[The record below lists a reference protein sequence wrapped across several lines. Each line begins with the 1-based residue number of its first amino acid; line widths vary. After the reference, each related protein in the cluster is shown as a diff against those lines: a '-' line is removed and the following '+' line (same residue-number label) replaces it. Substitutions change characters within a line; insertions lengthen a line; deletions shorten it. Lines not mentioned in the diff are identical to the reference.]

1 MGGVAV
7 QLEGGVARLDLNDAE
22 HGNALSE
29 PMVEALEG
37 ALAELGRST
46 DVSAVV
52 LGAVGPT
59 FCDGAPR
66 SLLAQLCA
74 ADLAPR
80 DIRLP
85 AAVLGVPV
93 PVVAAVSGHAVG
105 GGFALALA
113 ADIVVLADECRY
125 GFNFTELGFTPGMG
139 TTRLAE
145 QVLGAGLAR
154 ELLLTGELRRGRDY
168 APVLTVRPQAQVR
181 AHALDLA
188 RRIADKPR
196 RATSLLK
203 RALAAP
209 RRAAFEEALS
219 VESLMHELTFGDP
232 ATRRRIE
239 EIHDGSR

>member
-1 MGGVAV
+1 MADVVIHRADA
-7 QLEGGVARLDLNDAE
+7 VARVDLHAPAT
-22 HGNALSE
+22 GNALSE
-29 PMVEALEG
+29 PMVDALQS
-37 ALAELGRST
+37 ALAEVGRDAS
-46 DVSAVV
+46 VSAIV
-52 LGAVGPT
+52 LGAEGPT
-59 FCDGAPR
+59 FCEGAPR
-66 SLLAQLCA
+66 GLLAQLCD
-74 ADLAPR
+74 ADLSPS

-85 AAVLGVPV
+85 AHLLGAPV
-93 PVVAAVSGHAVG
+93 PVIAAVSGHALG

-145 QVLGAGLAR
+145 HVLGSALAR
-154 ELLLTGELRRGRDY
+154 ELLLTGELRRGRAF
-168 APVLTVRPQAQVR
+168 APMLTVRPQLEVR

-196 RATSLLK
+196 QAISLLK
-203 RALAAP
+203 RTLAAP

-219 VESLMHELTFGDP
+219 VESVMHELTFRDP

>member
-1 MGGVAV
+1 MGDVSV
-7 QLEGGVARLDLNDAE
+7 MVEGGVARIDLSAPQTR
-22 HGNALSE
+22 NALSAS
-29 PMVEALEG
+29 MVETLQEALG
-37 ALAELGRST
+37 AAGR
-46 DVSAVV
+46 DREVRAVV
-52 LGAVGPT
+52 LGAEGET
-59 FCDGAPR
+59 FCDGATR
-66 SLLAQLCA
+66 ELLMALCN
-74 ADLAPR
+74 DGLAPQ

-85 AAVLGVPV
+85 AHLLEVPV
-93 PVVAAVSGHAVG
+93 PVIAAVSGHAVG

-113 ADIVVLADECRY
+113 ADIVVLAEECRY

-145 QVLGAGLAR
+145 QVLGPALAR
-154 ELLLTGELRRGRDY
+154 ELLLTGELRRGRAF
-168 APVLTVRPQAQVR
+168 APMLAVRPRADVR

-203 RALAAP
+203 HTLATP

-219 VESLMHELTFGDP
+219 VESLMHAITFSDP

-239 EIHDGSR
+239 ENHDGRE